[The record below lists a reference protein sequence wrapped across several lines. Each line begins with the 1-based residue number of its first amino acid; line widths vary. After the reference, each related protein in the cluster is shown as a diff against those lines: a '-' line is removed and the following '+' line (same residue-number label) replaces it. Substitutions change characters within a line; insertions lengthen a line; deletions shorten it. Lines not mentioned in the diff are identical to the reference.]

1 MKKIKELINKHPVVF
16 ICLMTFISTLALYT
30 NLNIISNKNLTSVG
44 GFARLLER
52 ISKSLSKYSIT
63 TLISFVLIFS
73 FYNKKYFKTKFSK
86 AACFL
91 SIFISIMYVVGYS
104 YYKTNTWNII
114 FISKFQFVKSFIVI
128 IGYYFIYYILI
139 KTLYEYLDNV
149 SSKEK
154 INNKKC
160 ENKKILKIYNFI
172 FEKHPFIVP
181 LIIILISWLPYL
193 IFYYP
198 GVTPGGDTKSQLYMY
213 YGLPNPASNTV
224 VLMDD
229 NMYITNHHPVLHTLL
244 LSGCMEVG
252 INLFK
257 SYYFGFFI
265 YTIIQTI
272 VLALVLSY
280 SFVLLKKWKAVK
292 WVRIL
297 SLLIYCL
304 LSFFPFFAMTASKD
318 TYFAI
323 TVYILT
329 IYIFEFV
336 KNNEIINNKKYYLSL
351 MLILLLMMLFRN
363 DGIYRGILTFI
374 IVIIFN
380 RKLWKKLLLII
391 SVPTVIYLIYLN
403 VLLPI
408 FKIPNG
414 SVAEML
420 SIPFQQTARVVYV
433 HGVDAYEKKDTDKI
447 RKILP
452 EYDDFKKNYSPTI
465 SDPIKNH
472 YNKYATTKD
481 LKEYFKVWF
490 KYLFKYPTDYIQATL
505 NNTYGYFYTDRSH
518 NIGYT
523 DLTELDDEIFNL
535 KLRYNGIR
543 KVIYNYHLIFR
554 LLPIIGLFYSVGFYN
569 LLLLVL
575 VGYLCTKN
583 KYKYI
588 VVLVP
593 LLMVLLINLASPV
606 NGHWRYT
613 LPTFFTMPIVISVI
627 MYVAYSEKSKNM
639 QYIKE
644 KK

>member
-52 ISKSLSKYSIT
+52 TSKSLGKYSIT

-73 FYNKKYFKTKFSK
+73 FYNRKYFKTKFSK

-160 ENKKILKIYNFI
+160 ENKKILKLYNFI

-252 INLFK
+252 INLFN

-292 WVRIL
+292 WVRI
-297 SLLIYCL
+297 
-304 LSFFPFFAMTASKD
+304 
-318 TYFAI
+318 
-323 TVYILT
+323 
-329 IYIFEFV
+329 
-336 KNNEIINNKKYYLSL
+336 
-351 MLILLLMMLFRN
+351 
-363 DGIYRGILTFI
+363 
-374 IVIIFN
+374 
-380 RKLWKKLLLII
+380 
-391 SVPTVIYLIYLN
+391 
-403 VLLPI
+403 
-408 FKIPNG
+408 
-414 SVAEML
+414 
-420 SIPFQQTARVVYV
+420 
-433 HGVDAYEKKDTDKI
+433 
-447 RKILP
+447 
-452 EYDDFKKNYSPTI
+452 
-465 SDPIKNH
+465 
-472 YNKYATTKD
+472 
-481 LKEYFKVWF
+481 
-490 KYLFKYPTDYIQATL
+490 
-505 NNTYGYFYTDRSH
+505 
-518 NIGYT
+518 
-523 DLTELDDEIFNL
+523 
-535 KLRYNGIR
+535 
-543 KVIYNYHLIFR
+543 
-554 LLPIIGLFYSVGFYN
+554 
-569 LLLLVL
+569 
-575 VGYLCTKN
+575 
-583 KYKYI
+583 
-588 VVLVP
+588 
-593 LLMVLLINLASPV
+593 
-606 NGHWRYT
+606 
-613 LPTFFTMPIVISVI
+613 
-627 MYVAYSEKSKNM
+627 
-639 QYIKE
+639 
-644 KK
+644 